1 VCQTLAH
8 RLVISFS
15 LGWYDN
21 GCRTRICR
29 DAKIGHDK
37 KKYIY
42 QGGLMNK
49 VNGLIERLIAL
60 GAVAKDL
67 TLLVLAICL
76 LKVFIQM

>member
-1 VCQTLAH
+1 M
-8 RLVISFS
+8 ISFS

-29 DAKIGHDK
+29 DAIGHDK
-37 KKYIY
+37 KKYIH
-42 QGGLMNK
+42 QGGLMNA

>member
-1 VCQTLAH
+1 
-8 RLVISFS
+8 
-15 LGWYDN
+15 
-21 GCRTRICR
+21 
-29 DAKIGHDK
+29 
-37 KKYIY
+37 
-42 QGGLMNK
+42 MNE